1 MQVKFNKV
9 IIEGFQSIGH
19 IELDLCDR
27 GFTIVSGINNCK
39 DDNAKNNGSGKC
51 FGRGTKIMM
60 SDGTVKNAEDI
71 VVGDFVMGWDSTPR
85 MVLECH
91 KGVGKLYRVSG
102 LSKNRTDYSYVC
114 NEEHLLC
121 LRRTCGV
128 KRGAP
133 ELSIS
138 IPEFQ
143 NLPCHLQAEYNQYI
157 VPIVKFN
164 VEQKQLKLN
173 PYWLG
178 VWLGDG
184 TSNKP
189 QITTM
194 DDEIVET
201 CYDIAKYYGLK
212 VVSYKNRK
220 RNLSTS
226 YSMTCSSRKC
236 GYNGFVNDLRSI
248 GVFGNKHIPQEYL
261 IASYEDRMSLLCG
274 LLDTDGGRED
284 YSISI
289 TQERETLAKQIA
301 FLARSLGF
309 KTTITKKFVKKYNKD
324 YFRVSIYGETWKIP
338 LRVKHKIIEE
348 HYAQRP
354 HTLGTHIEDAGVGEY
369 FGFQIEG
376 DGKFLLSDCTVVHNS
391 TTFNAIV
398 YALVG
403 ETIQGVS
410 KNLVNINTN
419 TGLMVDLFFQAD
431 GVNYEI
437 LRTREHHK
445 YGTSLKLFENGGDV
459 SGKGIRDTE
468 KIISERLP
476 DLTSELLGS
485 VIIIGQGMPQKFTGN
500 TPSGRKEVLEKLSKS
515 DFMIEDIKSRLST
528 RKNILTFEIRD
539 FDMKINELQG
549 KLSVY
554 NKNLEMYNQQLNG
567 LVIPDQS
574 KIEEA
579 EAKRVRA
586 REKLDELNDEA
597 HRITDELYSVREEQ
611 SSIREKQ
618 FAQEKSIEKEYSDKI
633 SSMQEKKYSLQA
645 KIKSLSDEI
654 KRLDSVVDICPT
666 CGQKLPDVHK
676 VDTSEKKDELS
687 KLQDSLNSICG
698 EISLCVS
705 ERDEK
710 KSSEVSKYASL
721 LIGAKNK
728 ENELNTRLS
737 RIKPT
742 IVDYQKEETYQI
754 GVVTELKS
762 AQASYEQRKSELNE
776 QITFTKNAI
785 EKINDDMLYNN
796 MGRDDTNSRL
806 DAVNKMLTIAT
817 RDFRGVLLTNVIEFI
832 NKRAK
837 SYCMDIFNT
846 DKVLI
851 CLDGNNLNVAY
862 NDKMYENLSGGEQKK
877 VDIILQLSIRD
888 MLCQFSSFSSNILVL
903 DETFE
908 ALDYVGCQKVI
919 DVITK
924 RLSDIESVFIITHR
938 SNLSLPADNTITIIK
953 DESGVSNLA

>member
-27 GFTIVSGINNCK
+27 GFTIISGVNNCK
-39 DDNAKNNGSGKC
+39 DDNAQNNGSGK
-51 FGRGTKIMM
+51 TSMLN
-60 SDGTVKNAEDI
+60 SI
-71 VVGDFVMGWDSTPR
+71 VF
-85 MVLECH
+85 
-91 KGVGKLYRVSG
+91 
-102 LSKNRTDYSYVC
+102 
-114 NEEHLLC
+114 
-121 LRRTCGV
+121 
-128 KRGAP
+128 
-133 ELSIS
+133 
-138 IPEFQ
+138 
-143 NLPCHLQAEYNQYI
+143 
-157 VPIVKFN
+157 
-164 VEQKQLKLN
+164 
-173 PYWLG
+173 
-178 VWLGDG
+178 
-184 TSNKP
+184 
-189 QITTM
+189 
-194 DDEIVET
+194 
-201 CYDIAKYYGLK
+201 
-212 VVSYKNRK
+212 
-220 RNLSTS
+220 
-226 YSMTCSSRKC
+226 
-236 GYNGFVNDLRSI
+236 
-248 GVFGNKHIPQEYL
+248 
-261 IASYEDRMSLLCG
+261 
-274 LLDTDGGRED
+274 
-284 YSISI
+284 
-289 TQERETLAKQIA
+289 
-301 FLARSLGF
+301 
-309 KTTITKKFVKKYNKD
+309 
-324 YFRVSIYGETWKIP
+324 
-338 LRVKHKIIEE
+338 
-348 HYAQRP
+348 
-354 HTLGTHIEDAGVGEY
+354 
-369 FGFQIEG
+369 
-376 DGKFLLSDCTVVHNS
+376 
-391 TTFNAIV
+391 AIC
-398 YALVG
+398 G
-403 ETIQGVS
+403 ETIQGIS

-437 LRTREHHK
+437 LRTKEHHK
-445 YGTSLKLFENGGDV
+445 YGTSLKLFENGEDV

-468 KIISERLP
+468 KIISEHLP

-528 RKNILTFEIRD
+528 RKSILTSEIRD
-539 FDMKINELQG
+539 FDMRINELQG

-554 NKNLEMYNQQLNG
+554 NKNLEMYHQQLNG

-579 EAKRVRA
+579 EAKRVKA
-586 REKLDELNDEA
+586 REKLDELNDEV

-618 FAQEKSIEKEYSDKI
+618 FSCEKSIEKEYSDKI

-654 KRLDSVVDICPT
+654 KRLDSIVDICPT

-676 VDTSEKKDELS
+676 VDTSEKKNELS
-687 KLQDSLNSICG
+687 KLQDSLNLVCE

-710 KSSEVSKYASL
+710 KSSEVYKYASL
-721 LIGAKNK
+721 LVGVKNK

-742 IVDYQKEETYQI
+742 IVDYQREETYQI

-776 QITFTKNAI
+776 QITSTKNVI

-796 MGRDDTNSRL
+796 VGRDDTNSRL

-846 DKVLI
+846 DKILI
-851 CLDGNNLNVAY
+851 CLEGNNLNVTY

>member
-27 GFTIVSGINNCK
+27 GFTIVSGVNNCK
-39 DDNAKNNGSGKC
+39 DDNAQNNGSGK
-51 FGRGTKIMM
+51 TSMLN
-60 SDGTVKNAEDI
+60 SI
-71 VVGDFVMGWDSTPR
+71 VF
-85 MVLECH
+85 
-91 KGVGKLYRVSG
+91 
-102 LSKNRTDYSYVC
+102 
-114 NEEHLLC
+114 
-121 LRRTCGV
+121 
-128 KRGAP
+128 
-133 ELSIS
+133 
-138 IPEFQ
+138 
-143 NLPCHLQAEYNQYI
+143 
-157 VPIVKFN
+157 
-164 VEQKQLKLN
+164 
-173 PYWLG
+173 
-178 VWLGDG
+178 
-184 TSNKP
+184 
-189 QITTM
+189 
-194 DDEIVET
+194 
-201 CYDIAKYYGLK
+201 
-212 VVSYKNRK
+212 
-220 RNLSTS
+220 
-226 YSMTCSSRKC
+226 
-236 GYNGFVNDLRSI
+236 
-248 GVFGNKHIPQEYL
+248 
-261 IASYEDRMSLLCG
+261 
-274 LLDTDGGRED
+274 
-284 YSISI
+284 
-289 TQERETLAKQIA
+289 
-301 FLARSLGF
+301 
-309 KTTITKKFVKKYNKD
+309 
-324 YFRVSIYGETWKIP
+324 
-338 LRVKHKIIEE
+338 
-348 HYAQRP
+348 
-354 HTLGTHIEDAGVGEY
+354 
-369 FGFQIEG
+369 
-376 DGKFLLSDCTVVHNS
+376 
-391 TTFNAIV
+391 AIC
-398 YALVG
+398 G

-437 LRTREHHK
+437 LRTKEHHK
-445 YGTSLKLFENGGDV
+445 YGTSLKLFENGTDV

-468 KIISERLP
+468 KMISERLP

-528 RKNILTFEIRD
+528 RKNILTFEIHG

-710 KSSEVSKYASL
+710 KSSEVSKYVSL

-742 IVDYQKEETYQI
+742 IVDYQKEETHQI

-846 DKVLI
+846 DKILI
-851 CLDGNNLNVAY
+851 CLDGNNLNVTY

-953 DESGVSNLA
+953 DENGVSNLA